1 MKAIYLAATL
11 AAPLLGLAATAP
23 AAATRTTS
31 SYTSLTV
38 FGDSLVDAGNIFA
51 LTGGATPSPANGYF
65 QGRFTN
71 GYDYTDLLSFD
82 LFGRPTVASLLGGRN
97 FAYGGAR
104 IVDNSGFPRG
114 DQIPDLAKQIDQY
127 EGVFGTTADRNGL
140 YVLNAGG
147 NDVFGAIAGTIGG
160 ANPQT
165 YLQDAADQYAAS
177 VQRLDT
183 LGARNILI
191 TDFPV
196 ATAGALNADAN
207 TYLNTA
213 LGKLTLSA
221 DTTLF
226 RFSFTDFFNR
236 LSVDPGQ
243 FGLPVLDQS
252 TTCQQAG
259 AAAIASGCVGYF
271 SLDGTHP
278 TAAVQRAAYNEMNRQ
293 FALAVP
299 EPTSWMLMLTGF
311 ALVGMAARR
320 RGRGVARLA

>member
-1 MKAIYLAATL
+1 MKATLLAATMAALTL
-11 AAPLLGLAATAP
+11 ASP
-23 AAATRTTS
+23 AMATRTTT

-51 LTGGATPSPANGYF
+51 ATRGATPAPAAGYF

-82 LFGRPTVASLLGGRN
+82 LFGRPTTASLLGGRN

-104 IVDNSGFPRG
+104 IVDNG
-114 DQIPDLAKQIDQY
+114 DFIPDLSAQIDLY
-127 EGVFGTTADRNGL
+127 EVGLGRTADRNGL

-165 YLQDAADQYAAS
+165 YLQDAASQYAAS
-177 VQRLDT
+177 VQRLDG
-183 LGARNILI
+183 LGVRNILI

-196 ATAGALNADAN
+196 ATAGAINTQANAYLDA
-207 TYLNTA
+207 A
-213 LGKLTLSA
+213 LGDLKLSA
-221 DTTLF
+221 DTTLY

-236 LSVDPGQ
+236 LSVDPGR
-243 FGLPVLDQS
+243 FGLPALDQT
-252 TTCQQAG
+252 TTCQAAG

-271 SLDGTHP
+271 SFDGTHP
-278 TAAVQRAAYNEMNRQ
+278 TAAVQRAAYQEMNRQ

-299 EPTSWMLMLTGF
+299 EPTGWMLMLTGF

-320 RGRGVARLA
+320 RGRGVMRLA

>member
-1 MKAIYLAATL
+1 MKAIYLAAAL
-11 AAPLLGLAATAP
+11 AAPLFGLTMAAP

-71 GYDYTDLLSFD
+71 GYDYTDLLSID
-82 LFGRPTVASLLGGRN
+82 LFGQPTTASLLGGRN

-104 IVDNSGFPRG
+104 IVDNG
-114 DQIPDLAKQIDQY
+114 DFIPDLSAQIDLYQAAL
-127 EGVFGTTADRNGL
+127 GSTADRNGL

-147 NDVFGAIAGTIGG
+147 NDVFGAVAGTIGG
-160 ANPQT
+160 ANPQA
-165 YLQDAADQYAAS
+165 YLQDAANQYAAS
-177 VQRLDT
+177 VQRLDG
-183 LGARNILI
+183 LGVRNILI

-213 LGKLTLSA
+213 LGNLSLSS

-226 RFSFTDFFNR
+226 RFSFADFFNR
-236 LSVDPGQ
+236 LTIDPGQ
-243 FGLPVLDQS
+243 FGLPALDVS

-278 TAAVQRAAYNEMNRQ
+278 TAAVQRAAYQEMNRQ

-311 ALVGMAARR
+311 ALVGLAARR
-320 RGRGVARLA
+320 RGRGLVRLA